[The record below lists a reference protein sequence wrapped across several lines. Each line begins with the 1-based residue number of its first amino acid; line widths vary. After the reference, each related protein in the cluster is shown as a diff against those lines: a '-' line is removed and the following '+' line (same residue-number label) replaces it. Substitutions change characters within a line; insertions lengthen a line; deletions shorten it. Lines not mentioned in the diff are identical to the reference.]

1 MELMSTD
8 HLAVSERFDA
18 YRTAISEAFVPL
30 DAAIGMGPSFE
41 AVLRSED
48 LGQLSVSDI
57 SATAHVVARTPQL
70 VRAGD
75 PEYYK
80 LGLQVNGYSVVSQ
93 DGREAALTP
102 GDFALYDTSRPY
114 TLSFD
119 ESYRMMV
126 VMFPRTLLR
135 LPERPLSTLT
145 ARRISG
151 RQGIGALLSPLLV
164 GLGRQLTASNPAVN
178 VHLGDAL
185 LDLLAATFAEQLEL
199 GSLLSPETHQRAL
212 TLKIHAF
219 ISERLGDA
227 ELSPT
232 QIAAAHHISLR
243 YLHRLFELDG
253 HTVNGW
259 IRIRRME
266 RCRRDLTDPLYSS
279 TPVSAIAARWGLPN
293 PAHFSRLFKST
304 YGVAPGDYRS
314 AAAQGQKIAPLAHP
328 DPSHL

>member
-1 MELMSTD
+1 MELISTD
-8 HLAVSERFDA
+8 RLAVAERFDA

-30 DAAIGMGPSFE
+30 DAAIGAGPSFE

-48 LGQLSVSDI
+48 LGQLSVTDI
-57 SATAHVVARTPQL
+57 SATAHVVARTPQSI
-70 VRAGD
+70 RAGD
-75 PEYYK
+75 PENYK

-119 ESYRMMV
+119 QSYRMMV

-135 LPERPLSTLT
+135 LPERPVSTLT

-151 RQGIGALLSPLLV
+151 RQGIGALLSPFLV
-164 GLGRQLTASNPAVN
+164 NLGRQLTTSDSAVN
-178 VHLGDAL
+178 VHLGDAV
-185 LDLLAATFAEQLEL
+185 LDLLAATFAEQLQL
-199 GSLLSPETHQRAL
+199 SSLVSPETHQRAL
-212 TLKIHAF
+212 TLKIRAF

-227 ELSPT
+227 ELSPA

-243 YLHRLFELDG
+243 YLHRLFELEG

-259 IRIRRME
+259 IRSQRME
-266 RCRRDLTDPLYSS
+266 RCRRDLTDPRHTSIS
-279 TPVSAIAARWGLPN
+279 VSAIAARWGLAN
-293 PAHFSRLFKST
+293 PAHFSRLFKAT
-304 YGVAPGDYRS
+304 YGATPGEYRS
-314 AAAQGQKIAPLAHP
+314 AKPQGQ
-328 DPSHL
+328 

>member
-1 MELMSTD
+1 MELISTD
-8 HLAVSERFDA
+8 NLAIAERFDA
-18 YRTAISEAFVPL
+18 YRTAISEAFAPL
-30 DAAIGMGPSFE
+30 DATTGAGPSFE
-41 AVLRSED
+41 AVLRSEE

-57 SATAHVVARTPQL
+57 SATAHVVARTPQSI
-70 VRAGD
+70 RAGD
-75 PEYYK
+75 PENYK

-119 ESYRMMV
+119 QSYRMMV

-135 LPERPLSTLT
+135 LPERPVSTLT

-151 RQGIGALLSPLLV
+151 RQGIGALLSPFLV
-164 GLGRQLTASNPAVN
+164 SLGRQLTASDPAVN
-178 VHLGDAL
+178 VHLGDAV
-185 LDLLAATFAEQLEL
+185 LDLLAATFAEQLQL
-199 GSLLSPETHQRAL
+199 SSLVSPETHQRAL

-227 ELSPT
+227 ELSPA

-243 YLHRLFELDG
+243 YLHRLFELEG

-259 IRIRRME
+259 IRSQRME
-266 RCRRDLTDPLYSS
+266 RCRRDLTDPRHTS
-279 TPVSAIAARWGLPN
+279 TSVSGIAARWGLAN
-293 PAHFSRLFKST
+293 PAHFSRLFKAT
-304 YGVAPGDYRS
+304 YGAAPGEYRS
-314 AAAQGQKIAPLAHP
+314 AASQGQ
-328 DPSHL
+328 

>member
-1 MELMSTD
+1 VAELISTSG
-8 HLAVSERFDA
+8 LAVAERFDV

-30 DAAIGMGPSFE
+30 DATIGTGPSFD
-41 AVLRSED
+41 AVLRSVG
-48 LGQLSVSDI
+48 LGQLSVSDV
-57 SATAHVVARTPQL
+57 SATGHLVARTAQSI
-70 VRAGD
+70 RASD

-80 LGLQVNGYSVVSQ
+80 LGLQVSGYSVVYQ
-93 DGREAALTP
+93 DCREAALTP

-119 ESYRMMV
+119 QSYRMMV

-135 LPERPLSTLT
+135 LPEQPVAALT

-151 RQGIGALLSPLLV
+151 RQGIGALLSPFLV
-164 GLGRQLTASNPAVN
+164 GLGRQLTESNPAVD
-178 VHLGDAL
+178 VHLGDAV
-185 LDLLAATFAEQLEL
+185 LDLLAATFAEQLQL
-199 GSLLSPETHQRAL
+199 GSLVSPETHRRAL

-243 YLHRLFELDG
+243 YLHRLFEGEG

-259 IRIRRME
+259 IRSQRLE
-266 RCRRDLTDPLYSS
+266 RCRRDLTDPRHTGTS
-279 TPVSAIAARWGLPN
+279 VSAIAAHWGLPN
-293 PAHFSRLFKST
+293 PAHFSRLFKAA
-304 YGVAPGDYRS
+304 YGAAPGEYRS
-314 AAAQGQKIAPLAHP
+314 TAGQ
-328 DPSHL
+328 DR